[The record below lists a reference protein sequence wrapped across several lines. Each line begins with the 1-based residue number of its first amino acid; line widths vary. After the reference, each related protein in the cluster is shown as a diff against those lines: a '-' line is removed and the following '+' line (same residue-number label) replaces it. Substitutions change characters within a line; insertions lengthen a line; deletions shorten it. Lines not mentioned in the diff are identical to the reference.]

1 MKFWQLQKQSLA
13 LLDRRSRRKF
23 ALAVF
28 LQSSL
33 GLIDLIGVLLTGI
46 IGTLASAIFAKIV
59 LPGPI
64 QRALE
69 IFNLSH
75 QDPANVMI
83 VLLFVA
89 LSFFLT
95 KTALALFFSRKTFR
109 FLAQQQSRIS
119 SELVS
124 KVLNSEYVWLRKQD
138 LHALSSA
145 MIQGVSAATVNSLG
159 QLLLL
164 TAEITLV
171 MLFLI
176 VLIIVNPVIA
186 LFTILY
192 LVLVLWGLNS
202 LVGERIAEF
211 NRNLTQL
218 RVGSQV
224 NLFNSLK
231 LFREIRVMRR
241 TIWFERKIDR
251 IFTEQGKNFSD
262 DIWIQQIPK
271 YALEVALLIG
281 ASGLLLAGRLVTD
294 SHEIIPIL
302 AIYMAG
308 AARIFPSILRI
319 QSSIFSLRSHS
330 YLSMTAHEL
339 LSTLAVDHSQNSY
352 QNLIQKENPDHL
364 DTPSSRESCDVFDS
378 SIRLTEVEFAYPSS
392 TKNVLTDVNFVI
404 QPGERVA
411 VVGPS
416 GAGKSTLCDL
426 FLGLLRPTKGLVDIG
441 GVPAADWIASNVGK
455 VSYLPQEIT
464 LITGTLLENVCL
476 GVAHDEIDFIRVSIA
491 LKRAQLDEFVEQLP
505 EGLNTHLGVSG
516 AELSGGQKQR
526 VGIAR
531 ALYSDPRIIIM
542 DEATSALDAETEHA
556 VIKILEELGS
566 DITVIFI
573 AHRLSS
579 IRNFPRVMY
588 FEAGELMEDG
598 SFAYLKS
605 RVPRFA
611 NQVSLLGL

>member
-1 MKFWQLQKQSLA
+1 M
-13 LLDRRSRRKF
+13 LLNRRTRQKF
-23 ALAVF
+23 ALAVL

-46 IGTLASAIFAKIV
+46 IGTLASAIFAEII
-59 LPGPI
+59 LPKPI
-64 QRALE
+64 QHALE

-75 QDPANVMI
+75 QDPANIMI
-83 VLLFVA
+83 VLSLVA
-89 LSFFLT
+89 LGFFLT

-119 SELVS
+119 SQLVS

-138 LHALSSA
+138 PHALSSA

-171 MLFLI
+171 ILFLI

-192 LVLVLWGLNS
+192 LFLVLWALNS

-211 NRNLTQL
+211 NRNLTKL
-218 RVGSQV
+218 RVESQI

-241 TIWFERKIDR
+241 TVWFERNIDQ

-271 YALEVALLIG
+271 YALEVALLVG
-281 ASGLLLAGRLVTD
+281 ASGLLLAGRLATD

-330 YLSMTAHEL
+330 YLAMTAHEL
-339 LSTLAVDHSQNSY
+339 LSTLETTNTQNVSE
-352 QNLIQKENPDHL
+352 NLVQLENYEFL
-364 DTPSSRESCDVFDS
+364 DVPSSRVSDDVFDS
-378 SIRLTEVEFAYPSS
+378 SIKLTGLEFAYPNSS
-392 TKNVLTDVNFVI
+392 KKVLTDINFMI
-404 QPGERVA
+404 RPGERVA
-411 VVGPS
+411 IVGPS

-426 FLGLLRPTKGLVDIG
+426 FLGLLRPTKGVVSIG
-441 GVPAADWIASNVGK
+441 EVPAANWIASNVGK

-464 LITGTLLENVCL
+464 LITGTLLENICL
-476 GVAHDEIDFIRVSIA
+476 GLAHDEIDFERVTTAIE
-491 LKRAQLDEFVEQLP
+491 KAQLVEFVKQLP

-516 AELSGGQKQR
+516 TELSGGQKQR

-531 ALYSDPRIIIM
+531 ALYSNPRIIIM

-556 VIKILEELGS
+556 IIEILEGLGS
-566 DITVIFI
+566 EITVIFI

-579 IRNFPRVMY
+579 IRNFSRVMY
-588 FEAGELMEDG
+588 FEAGELVEDG
-598 SFAYLKS
+598 SFSYLKS

>member
-1 MKFWQLQKQSLA
+1 MEFWRLQKQSLA
-13 LLDRRSRRKF
+13 LLDRRSRLKYT
-23 ALAVF
+23 LAIF

-33 GLIDLIGVLLTGI
+33 GLLDLIGVLLTGI
-46 IGTLASAIFAKIV
+46 IGTLASEIFAKIV
-59 LPGPI
+59 LPKPI
-64 QRALE
+64 ERALE
-69 IFNLSH
+69 ILH
-75 QDPANVMI
+75 LADKDPANVMI
-83 VLLFVA
+83 VLSLVA
-89 LSFFLT
+89 LGFFLT

-109 FLAQQQSRIS
+109 FLAQQQSKIS
-119 SELVS
+119 SQLVS

-138 LHALSSA
+138 PHTLSSA

-164 TAEITLV
+164 TSETTLV
-171 MLFLI
+171 VLFLF

-186 LFTILY
+186 FFTIIY
-192 LVLVLWGLNS
+192 LLLVLWALNS
-202 LVGERIAEF
+202 IVGERIAEF
-211 NRNLTQL
+211 NRNLTKL
-218 RVGSQV
+218 RVESQV

-241 TIWFERKIDR
+241 TKWFEKNIDQ
-251 IFTEQGKNFSD
+251 IFTEQAKNFSD

-271 YALEVALLIG
+271 YALEVALLVG

-294 SHEIIPIL
+294 SHQIIPIL

-308 AARIFPSILRI
+308 AARIFPSLLRI
-319 QSSIFSLRSHS
+319 QSSIFSLRSYS
-330 YLSMTAHEL
+330 YLAMTTHEL
-339 LSTLAVDHSQNSY
+339 LNALDTVHTQATSEDLAQIQNRKTHDATLAQVSKISPDALIKLTGLEFVYPNSDKKI
-352 QNLIQKENPDHL
+352 L
-364 DTPSSRESCDVFDS
+364 RDVTFM
-378 SIRLTEVEFAYPSS
+378 
-392 TKNVLTDVNFVI
+392 I

-411 VVGPS
+411 IVGPS

-426 FLGLLRPTKGLVDIG
+426 FLGLLRPTKGEVEIG
-441 GVPAADWIASNVGK
+441 GIPAAEWIASNLGK

-464 LITGTLLENVCL
+464 LITGTLLANICL
-476 GVAHDEIDFIRVSIA
+476 GIANDEVDLKRVTTAI
-491 LKRAQLDEFVEQLP
+491 KRAQLDEFLELLP

-516 AELSGGQKQR
+516 TELSGGQKQR

-556 VIKILEELGS
+556 IIDILEGLGAQT
-566 DITVIFI
+566 TVIFI

-579 IRNFPRVMY
+579 IRNFSRIMY
-588 FEAGELMEDG
+588 FEDGELVEDG
-598 SFAYLKS
+598 SFTDLKS

-611 NQVSLLGL
+611 KQVSLLGL